1 MNRCLILGACAVF
14 SLYADW
20 KPVPGHIMTR
30 WANEVDS
37 AKPLPEY
44 PRPQMTRSEWLNLNG
59 LWDYSISE
67 KTAVTLPPAEA
78 QILVPFP
85 IESALSG
92 VKKPLL
98 PNQRLWYR
106 RTFTTPDRWKG
117 QRILLHFGAVD
128 WHATVFVNGKPA
140 GEHKGGYTPFS
151 FDITSYLSPSAE
163 QELVV
168 AVTDPTDSWT
178 QARGKQTQ
186 NPSGIW
192 YTSVSGIWQTVWLE
206 PVPSNSIHR
215 VNTVPDI
222 DKSAMTVT
230 VDVPGAAQNHV
241 VRAVALVGS
250 REVAR
255 ASGKPGEPIS
265 LRVSR
270 PILWSPETPHLYDL
284 RIELQAN
291 GRKVDEVK
299 SYFAMRKISLGA
311 DAHGRTRI
319 LLNNKPYFQMG
330 PLDQGWWPD
339 GLYTAPTDKA
349 LRFDI
354 EYTKKIGLNLIR
366 KHVKV
371 EPARWY
377 YHCDQLGMLV
387 WQDMPNGNL
396 QPNEPNNLRVEPGAP
411 DAIRPA
417 DSAAQFEAE
426 LKELIAAL
434 AVYPSI
440 VAWVPFNE
448 GWGQYDTQRVTEI
461 VRGLDPSRL
470 VNSVSGWTD
479 RNVGDMRDVHH
490 YPGPALEPA
499 GEGRAAVLG
508 EFGGISMPVAGHLWV
523 TDRNWGYA
531 TREKKEELFDYYR
544 SLFLNMR
551 GLLGQGMS
559 AAIYTQTTDVESEV
573 NGYLTYDRAVEKFD
587 AAALRELHNT
597 FYRDTPPTRSILPDA
612 REQKVDWRYSFS
624 DPGPAWNQA
633 GFDDAA
639 WKKGPGAFLAGTGNA
654 LSAGTEWTGNSIW
667 LRHTFELNAAPD
679 NLFLSLINGFAEGEV
694 FLNGSSVLLMK
705 DVRPARRHHTH
716 FDISA
721 HAKLL
726 RPGKNVIA
734 IRAVQPGAARAVD
747 AGLYSID
754 RAAAKAATGPPIRRP
769 ARDASK
775 KKAA

>member
-1 MNRCLILGACAVF
+1 MKRLLAVAF
-14 SLYADW
+14 CTTLSAYAEW

-30 WANEVDS
+30 WAAEVD
-37 AKPLPEY
+37 AARPLPEY

-59 LWDYSISE
+59 LWEYSISA
-67 KTAVTLPPAEA
+67 KTAATRSPAEG

-85 IESALSG
+85 LESALSG
-92 VKKPLL
+92 VKKPLR
-98 PNQRLWYR
+98 PDQRLWYR
-106 RTFTTPDRWKG
+106 RTFTTPDSWKG
-117 QRILLHFGAVD
+117 QRLLLHFGAVD
-128 WHATVFVNGKPA
+128 WHAAVFVNGKAA

-151 FDITSYLSPSAE
+151 FDITDHLSPGGE
-163 QELVV
+163 QEVVV

-186 NPSGIW
+186 KPSGIW

-206 PVPSNSIHR
+206 PVPSSSIRR

-222 DKSAMTVT
+222 DRSVARVT
-230 VDVPGAAQNHV
+230 VDVTGTAQNLV
-241 VRAVALVGS
+241 VQAVALAGA

-255 ASGKPGEPIS
+255 VSGKPGEPIS
-265 LRVSR
+265 LRIAG

-284 RIELQAN
+284 RIELRVN
-291 GRKVDEVK
+291 GRKTDEVK
-299 SYFAMRKISLGA
+299 SYFAMRKISLGP
-311 DAHGRTRI
+311 DEHGRTRI

-349 LRFDI
+349 LRSDI

-366 KHVKV
+366 KHVKT

-377 YHCDQLGMLV
+377 YHCDQLGILV

-396 QPNEPNNLRVEPGAP
+396 QPGESNNLRVEPGAP
-411 DAIRPA
+411 DAVRPS
-417 DSAAQFEAE
+417 DSAAQFESE
-426 LKELIAAL
+426 LKELVDAFR
-434 AVYPSI
+434 VYPSI

-448 GWGQYDTQRVTEI
+448 GWGQYDTERITKM
-461 VRGLDPSRL
+461 VRQLDPSRL

-499 GEGRAAVLG
+499 GKGRAAVLG
-508 EFGGISMPVAGHLWV
+508 EFGGISMPVEQHLWA

-531 TREKKEELFDYYR
+531 TREKKEELFAYYR
-544 SLFLNMR
+544 SLFVNMR

-587 AAALRELHNT
+587 TAALRELHRG
-597 FYRDTPPTRSILPDA
+597 FYRILPPTRTILPDA
-612 REQKVDWRYSFS
+612 RERKVEWRYSFS
-624 DPGPAWNQA
+624 DPGAGWNQA
-633 GFDDAA
+633 DFDDSS
-639 WKKGPGAFLAGTGNA
+639 WKRGPGAFLAGTGNA
-654 LSAGTEWTGNSIW
+654 FPAGTEWTGDSIW
-667 LRHTFELNAAPD
+667 LRHTFELEAAPG
-679 NLFLSLINGFAEGEV
+679 NLFLSLINGFTEGEV
-694 FLNGSSVLLMK
+694 LLNGSEVLLLQ

-726 RPGKNVIA
+726 RPGRNVIA
-734 IRAVQPGAARAVD
+734 IRAVQRAASRAID
-747 AGLYSID
+747 AGLYTI
-754 RAAAKAATGPPIRRP
+754 RPKAAAASAA
-769 ARDASK
+769 K
-775 KKAA
+775 